1 MREGTYYANID
12 EVWGP
17 ENVTWDKAKFK
28 EAFERLRRNRTPDF
42 VERQKGTL
50 TVPKLKRTVNKKRKA
65 SEAGLTQHDEEAVSE
80 AVRSVKAA
88 SQPEPPRAYHLT
100 IEQALLPT
108 TKVADAVGS
117 AHTSHSGTATK
128 TTVWPTDIFGRSKSK
143 AHIAHIVPA
152 GPNLASLYVDVAIC
166 AFPLPD
172 KNNKD
177 DEEVEGKDDEDEDE
191 EKDDEEKDDE
201 EVEDDEEAKDDL
213 EVEDDEEAKDDLEVE
228 DDEEMDDDEEE
239 AKDDLEVED
248 DEEGDDDEE
257 AKDDLEVE
265 DDDEEYNKEV
275 EDDENEVVEDEGEG
289 KEEGEDTVDEAE
301 ACETVQKAI
310 HGSKKSKKKY
320 RTPSTGIKHLVANK
334 IRLADQADYFDK
346 NPCVLIAPVMTP
358 QEMLDWKGG
367 GYSAIV
373 MAGGISKRIEKKTR
387 NLTVKLKETPIAD
400 VCSCIGMSSMVKG
413 VPHKTANKDQVDMA
427 RELLHGVVTGMAYS
441 LRQRLKRMDK
451 YFDKKKHQQKKKNLE
466 NLLEDF
472 KKGTKRGIV
481 HPSRKTYT
489 KPVRL
494 VHFSSHSET
503 SGHPAPDPL
512 LLAVRAAIT
521 WSWRQGQKLLV
532 ESKEY
537 DDDDVDELDQ
547 LGMEEFLEYQRE
559 LQRPPD
565 SLEKLARSLGQPY
578 GFQEDSRIPL
588 RGH

>member
-1 MREGTYYANID
+1 MRSQAPTSDSDRESLLAQIAALKASQNKTIAALKREKAEKEREIAMREGTYYANID

-172 KNNKD
+172 INNKD
-177 DEEVEGKDDEDEDE
+177 DEEVKGKDDEDKGDE
-191 EKDDEEKDDE
+191 EKDDEDEGEDKEEGKVKDDE
-201 EVEDDEEAKDDL
+201 AK
-213 EVEDDEEAKDDLEVE
+213 
-228 DDEEMDDDEEE
+228 
-239 AKDDLEVED
+239 
-248 DEEGDDDEE
+248 
-257 AKDDLEVE
+257 
-265 DDDEEYNKEV
+265 
-275 EDDENEVVEDEGEG
+275 
-289 KEEGEDTVDEAE
+289 

-310 HGSKKSKKKY
+310 HGSKKSKKKI

-358 QEMLDWKGG
+358 QEMLDWNGG

-373 MAGGISKRIEKKTR
+373 MAGGISTRIEKKTR
-387 NLTVKLKETPIAD
+387 NLTLKLKETPIAD
-400 VCSCIGMSSMVKG
+400 VCSCIGMSSMVNG
-413 VPHKTANKDQVDMA
+413 VPHKTANKDHVDMA

-451 YFDKKKHQQKKKNLE
+451 YFDKKKHQQKKNNLD

-472 KKGTKRGIV
+472 KKGPKQGIV
-481 HPSRKTYT
+481 HPCRKTYR

-494 VHFSSHSET
+494 VHFSSHSDT

-521 WSWRQGQKLLV
+521 WPWR
-532 ESKEY
+532 
-537 DDDDVDELDQ
+537 
-547 LGMEEFLEYQRE
+547 
-559 LQRPPD
+559 
-565 SLEKLARSLGQPY
+565 
-578 GFQEDSRIPL
+578 
-588 RGH
+588 

>member
-1 MREGTYYANID
+1 MKSKAARDNKRSSNAGTSKRRSQAPTSDRDRESLLVQIAAQKKTIAALKAAQKKTIAALKAETKRDKAKAAMLEAKAKREKAEKKREKEMLDGTYYANID

-17 ENVTWDKAKFK
+17 EVVKWDKAKFK
-28 EAFERLRRNRTPDF
+28 AAFERLRRNRTPDF

-50 TVPKLKRTVNKKRKA
+50 TEPKLKRTVNNKKRKA
-65 SEAGLTQHDEEAVSE
+65 SEAGLTPDDEEAVSR

-88 SQPEPPRAYHLT
+88 SQPEPPRAYQLT

-117 AHTSHSGTATK
+117 AHTSHSGTETK
-128 TTVWPTDIFGRSKSK
+128 KKTVWPTDIFGRRKSIAGV
-143 AHIAHIVPA
+143 AHLVPA
-152 GPNLASLYVDVAIC
+152 DPNLASLYADVAIC

-172 KNNKD
+172 INNKD
-177 DEEVEGKDDEDEDE
+177 DEEVKGKDDEDKGDE
-191 EKDDEEKDDE
+191 EKDDEDEGEDKEEGKVKDDE
-201 EVEDDEEAKDDL
+201 AK
-213 EVEDDEEAKDDLEVE
+213 
-228 DDEEMDDDEEE
+228 
-239 AKDDLEVED
+239 
-248 DEEGDDDEE
+248 
-257 AKDDLEVE
+257 
-265 DDDEEYNKEV
+265 
-275 EDDENEVVEDEGEG
+275 
-289 KEEGEDTVDEAE
+289 

-310 HGSKKSKKKY
+310 HGSKKSKKKI

-334 IRLADQADYFDK
+334 IRLAGQAVYFDT

-387 NLTVKLKETPIAD
+387 NLTVKLEETPIAD
-400 VCSCIGMSSMVKG
+400 VCSCIGMSSTVRG

-451 YFDKKKHQQKKKNLE
+451 YFDKKKHQQKKNNLD

-472 KKGTKRGIV
+472 KKGPKQGIV
-481 HPSRKTYT
+481 HPCRKTYR

-494 VHFSSHSET
+494 VHFSSHSDT

-532 ESKEY
+532 TSTE
-537 DDDDVDELDQ
+537 DDDFDELDQ
-547 LGMEEFLEYQRE
+547 LGMEEFLEYQRQ
-559 LQRPPD
+559 LQRPPE
-565 SLEKLARSLGQPY
+565 SPEELALALGQPY
-578 GFQEDSRIPL
+578 GFQEDPSP
-588 RGH
+588 